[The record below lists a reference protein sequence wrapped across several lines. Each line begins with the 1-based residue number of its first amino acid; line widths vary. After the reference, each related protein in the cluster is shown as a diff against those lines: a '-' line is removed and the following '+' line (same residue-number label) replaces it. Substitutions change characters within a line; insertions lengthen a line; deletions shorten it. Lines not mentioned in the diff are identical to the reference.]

1 LNVGKAQPNRAA
13 DQFRKEK
20 FRREDAKIEEALKES
35 FPASD
40 PPSWNSSAVG
50 SPKNK
55 RTPAKKRV

>member
-1 LNVGKAQPNRAA
+1 LSERKAQAHRAD
-13 DQFRKEK
+13 DQSRKEK
-20 FRREDAKIEEALKES
+20 FLREDAKIEEALKES

-55 RTPAKKRV
+55 GTPRKKRV